1 MLTIITTL
9 HYHYETFQ
17 HLPCYFFYCH
27 ILLIR
32 QSTILNRITV
42 RESLFLI
49 QCWSES
55 MKRERWH
62 FATWLP
68 NFPPMPS
75 LPPAHPRTPL
85 FSFSENCLA
94 QLQLTVFGMCSG
106 REVGEVAKPRAYSLA
121 YIYFIPPYLFLGS
134 KIMAVLLIWASL
146 FMSQVATESKIHSGL
161 PFTPRLSSIC
171 GSLPLSVQDLISEET
186 WNPANFCLSRHISV
200 FSGLKKKK
208 KLIIFSLLSVASSGL
223 DLV

>member
-1 MLTIITTL
+1 M
-9 HYHYETFQ
+9 
-17 HLPCYFFYCH
+17 
-27 ILLIR
+27 LIR
-32 QSTILNRITV
+32 QSTTLNRINI

-62 FATWLP
+62 FAIWLS
-68 NFPPMPS
+68 NFPPILS
-75 LPPAHPRTPL
+75 LPPAHPRTLL

-94 QLQLTVFGMCSG
+94 QFQLTVLGMCSG

-134 KIMAVLLIWASL
+134 KIMAVLLIWFSL
-146 FMSQVATESKIHSGL
+146 FMPQVATDSKIHSGL

-186 WNPANFCLSRHISV
+186 WNPVNWVCFSRDISV
-200 FSGLKKKK
+200 FSGLKKTKQNSS
-208 KLIIFSLLSVASSGL
+208 FSLFLL
-223 DLV
+223 WHLQDWI